1 VSVAGVR
8 AALVVAAAL
17 AAPRAAAA
25 CAVCSSGRED
35 EARIAFLWTTV
46 FLSAL
51 PLLLAGGIA
60 LWLRR
65 RLREH
70 ARAEADAATAPADA
84 GPLAAR
90 R

>member
-1 VSVAGVR
+1 VSAAR
-8 AALVVAAAL
+8 WKAALLVAAAQ

-35 EARIAFLWTTV
+35 ETRFAFLWTTA

-51 PLLLAGGIA
+51 PLGMVAGIA

-70 ARAEADAATAPADA
+70 ARAHAPREVAPAEAAVA
-84 GPLAAR
+84 GR

>member
-1 VSVAGVR
+1 MSGAGLR
-8 AALVVAAAL
+8 AALLVAAAL

-25 CAVCSSGRED
+25 CAVCSAGRED
-35 EARIAFLWTTV
+35 ETRVAFLWTTV
-46 FLSAL
+46 FLSVL
-51 PLLLAGGIA
+51 PLLMAGGIA

-65 RLREH
+65 RVREH
-70 ARAEADAATAPADA
+70 ARAEAGGAAPAEA